1 MKIGYVRVSTP
12 EQNTL
17 RQEVLMEQ
25 LGVEQIYLDRMSGK
39 DTDRPQLQKM
49 LEFVRKGDTVVVES
63 ISRFARNTRDLL
75 ELVERLRQK
84 EVGFVSQKEAIDTAT
99 PAGQFMLTVFAAV
112 AQLERDYILQR
123 QQEGIRLAKEQGK
136 YTGRKPKEVPGLER
150 VVQQWR
156 QGELSATKA
165 AALLGMSR
173 ATFYRRVKTCSIPE
187 GGAIHG

>member
-25 LGVEQIYLDRMSGK
+25 LGVEQVYVDRMSGK
-39 DTDRPQLQKM
+39 DTQRPQLQKM
-49 LEFVRKGDTVVVES
+49 LEFVRRGDTVVVES

-123 QQEGIRLAKEQGK
+123 QREGICLAREQGK
-136 YTGRKPKEVPGLER
+136 YTGRKPLAVPGWER
-150 VVQQWR
+150 VADQWR
-156 QGELSATKA
+156 RGELSAAQA
-165 AALLGMSR
+165 AKKLGMSR
-173 ATFYRRVKTCSIPE
+173 ATFYRRVKDLPRE
-187 GGAIHG
+187 K

>member
-1 MKIGYVRVSTP
+1 MKIGYVRVSTR
-12 EQNTL
+12 EQNPL

-25 LGVEQIYLDRMSGK
+25 LGVEQVYLDRMSGK

-84 EVGFVSQKEAIDTAT
+84 EVEFVSQKEAIDTAT

-136 YTGRKPKEVPGLER
+136 YTGRKPREVPGLDR

-173 ATFYRRVKTCSIPE
+173 ATFYRRVKTCSAPE

>member
-25 LGVEQIYLDRMSGK
+25 LGVEQIYVDRMSGK
-39 DTDRPQLQKM
+39 DTQRPQLQKM
-49 LEFVRKGDTVVVES
+49 MEFVRRGDTVVVES

-123 QQEGIRLAKEQGK
+123 QREGIQLARAQGK
-136 YTGRKPKEVPGLER
+136 YAGRRPMEAPGLER
-150 VVQQWR
+150 VAHQWR
-156 QGELSATKA
+156 EGELSAAQA
-165 AALLGMSR
+165 AKKLGMSR
-173 ATFYRRVKTCSIPE
+173 ATFYRRVKDLQPE
-187 GGAIHG
+187 K

>member
-25 LGVEQIYLDRMSGK
+25 LGVEQVYVDRMSGK
-39 DTDRPQLQKM
+39 DTQRPQLQKM
-49 LEFVRKGDTVVVES
+49 MEFVRRGDTVVVES

-123 QQEGIRLAKEQGK
+123 QREGIQLARAQGK
-136 YTGRKPKEVPGLER
+136 YAGRRPMEVPGLER
-150 VVQQWR
+150 VAHQWR
-156 QGELSATKA
+156 EGELSAAQA
-165 AALLGMSR
+165 AKKLGMSR
-173 ATFYRRVKTCSIPE
+173 ATFYRRVKDLQPE
-187 GGAIHG
+187 K

>member
-25 LGVEQIYLDRMSGK
+25 LGVEQIYVDRMSGK
-39 DTDRPQLQKM
+39 DTQRPQLQKM
-49 LEFVRKGDTVVVES
+49 MEFVRRGDTVVVES

-123 QQEGIRLAKEQGK
+123 QREGIQLARAQGK
-136 YTGRKPKEVPGLER
+136 YAGRRPMKAPGLER
-150 VVQQWR
+150 VAHQWR
-156 QGELSATKA
+156 EGELSAVQA
-165 AALLGMSR
+165 AKKLGMSR
-173 ATFYRRVKTCSIPE
+173 ATFYRRVKDLQPE
-187 GGAIHG
+187 K